1 MPELS
6 FHLWPEVGDPE
17 AVEFLVAW
25 LPPDNMLEL
34 FPNLR
39 VVFSVGAGVDHF
51 DLSAFPP
58 QLQLVR
64 MLDPGIAQGMVEYVS
79 LATLALHRDMPR
91 FLQQQRQQQWQAQ
104 PWVPAQRRRV
114 GVMGLGNL
122 GRAVITQ
129 LRSLGFQLNGWS
141 RSAHQLQGVTCFA
154 GWEQLPD
161 FLQQTDLLIC
171 LLPLTAETRHILC
184 ARNFNHLPA
193 GAALINAGR
202 GGHLLEE
209 DLLAALDSGQLGAAM
224 LDVLQ
229 EEPPGHSHPFW
240 QHPKIWLTPHIAGV
254 TSHDSGCD
262 VLLDNVRR
270 YRQGLPM
277 LGAVDLGR
285 GY

>member
-6 FHLWPEVGDPE
+6 FHLWPDVGDPE

-64 MLDPGIAQGMVEYVS
+64 MLDPGIAQGMVEYVT
-79 LATLALHRDMPR
+79 LGTLALHRDMPR

-104 PWVPAQRRRV
+104 PWVPAQQRRV

-122 GRAVITQ
+122 GRAVIAQ

-202 GGHLLEE
+202 GGHLQEE

-229 EEPPGHSHPFW
+229 EEPPGYSHPFW

-270 YRQGLPM
+270 FRQGLPM
-277 LGAVDLGR
+277 HGAVDLSR

>member
-6 FHLWPEVGDPE
+6 FHLWPDVGDPE

-64 MLDPGIAQGMVEYVS
+64 MLDPGIAQGMVEYVT
-79 LATLALHRDMPR
+79 LGTLALHRDMPR

-104 PWVPAQRRRV
+104 PWVPAQQRRV

-122 GRAVITQ
+122 GRAVIAQ

-202 GGHLLEE
+202 GGHLQEE

-254 TSHDSGCD
+254 TSHDSGCA

-270 YRQGLPM
+270 FRQGLPM
-277 LGAVDLGR
+277 HGAVDLSR